1 MNMDASPK
9 SFLNFSM
16 FINLEINH
24 YLDSKAD
31 LHYHSLGTMLL
42 KFASHIWRKRS
53 RKSCN
58 NGTQQK

>member
-1 MNMDASPK
+1 MDASPK

-42 KFASHIWRKRS
+42 KFASHI
-53 RKSCN
+53 
-58 NGTQQK
+58 